1 MKHPK
6 TAQQVKTLFSRVA
19 KRYDF
24 LNHLLSGGVDYYWRG
39 FLTQRVKEQFPRD
52 LLDLATGSGDLLI
65 TLRKRKAYQGIGVG
79 GDFCF
84 PMLAV
89 AQQKGIRELST
100 ADAMHLPFQDH
111 SFDAV
116 TISFGYRNVVDR
128 PIALKEILRVL
139 RPGGFLYLMEFS
151 HPVVW
156 WKKIYWKYLV
166 EILPVMAQIWGAEVS
181 DYDYL
186 AETIRRFP
194 TQKQL
199 VQELKQSGFE
209 DSFYWDLTGGIV
221 ALHRAH
227 KGLLDP
233 SIKKIF

>member
-6 TAQQVKTLFSRVA
+6 TAHQVEILFSRVA
-19 KRYDF
+19 GRYDF

-52 LLDLATGSGDLLI
+52 LLDLATGSGDVLMALKN
-65 TLRKRKAYQGIGVG
+65 RRAYRGMGVG
-79 GDFCF
+79 ADFCLS
-84 PMLAV
+84 MLQMAKKKAV
-89 AQQKGIRELST
+89 SNLST
-100 ADAMHLPFQDH
+100 ADAMFLPFQEG

-128 PIALKEILRVL
+128 PLALKEILRVL
-139 RPGGFLYLMEFS
+139 RPGGCLYLMEFS
-151 HPVVW
+151 HPVAW
-156 WKKIYWKYLV
+156 WKKIYWNYLV
-166 EILPVMAQIWGAEVS
+166 EILPVIAQVWGAEVS

-199 VQELKQSGFE
+199 ARELTQGGFE
-209 DSFYWDLTGGIV
+209 GPTYWNLTGGIV
-221 ALHRAH
+221 ALHTAH
-227 KGLLDP
+227 KPLNRLA
-233 SIKKIF
+233 